1 MLGVLGL
8 SPDEEA
14 IYRLMLSRSAVA
26 AADLAALTALGPQA
40 VCRALESLVQ
50 RGLITASV
58 SPSPASPPATA
69 SPGADHA
76 AAGAMFCAAPPAVA
90 LGSLISERREELRAA
105 ELALAAFA
113 EEHRMATAG
122 RSIGDLIEVVVG
134 VDAVRQR
141 FLQVQ
146 YAASGQVRL
155 FVTSPFVA
163 MPPGENPAE
172 QANIDRGVR
181 VRVIIDRETMS
192 TPGMVA
198 EIVDS
203 LSYGAEIR
211 VAAELPMKLVLAD
224 ADLALV
230 PLAMQHGGEPGAVL
244 LQRSGLLAALDALF
258 ENIWRQA
265 FRLELSGSGFVE
277 AEQDGPTEL
286 DRKLLVLLLAGLTD
300 QAAASQLDLSLRTVQ
315 RRLRFLMDLAGA
327 GSRLQLGWHAAHHG
341 WC

>member
-8 SPDEEA
+8 SPDEETV
-14 IYRLMLSRSAVA
+14 YRLMLGRPAAA
-26 AADLAALTALGPQA
+26 AADLTGRIGLSEEA
-40 VCRALESLVQ
+40 VGQALETLAR
-50 RGLITASV
+50 RGLITG
-58 SPSPASPPATA
+58 TA
-69 SPGADHA
+69 RGFA
-76 AAGAMFCAAPPAVA
+76 AAPPAVA

-113 EEHRMATAG
+113 EEHRMASAG
-122 RSIGDLIEVVVG
+122 RTIGDLIEVVAG

-146 YAASGQVRL
+146 YAAGEQVRL

-172 QANIDRGVR
+172 HTNIERGVR
-181 VRVIIDRETMS
+181 VRVIIDRETLS
-192 TPGMVA
+192 TPGMVD

-203 LSYGAEIR
+203 LSRGAQIR

-230 PLAMQHGGEPGAVL
+230 PLAAQHGGEPGAVL

-258 ENIWRQA
+258 ENLWRQA
-265 FRLELSGSGFVE
+265 FPLELCTTGVLE
-277 AEQDGPTEL
+277 AAADGPTDL
-286 DRKLLVLLLAGLTD
+286 DRRLLALLVAGLTD

-315 RRLRFLMDLAGA
+315 RRLRHLMDLAGT
-327 GSRLQLGWHAAHHG
+327 GSRLQLGWHAARNG

>member
-14 IYRLMLSRSAVA
+14 VYRLVIGRPAVA
-26 AADLAALTALGPQA
+26 AADLVTRAALSEEAVGQALS
-40 VCRALESLVQ
+40 SLAR
-50 RGLITASV
+50 RGLVTGAAGMFS
-58 SPSPASPPATA
+58 ASPPAI
-69 SPGADHA
+69 G
-76 AAGAMFCAAPPAVA
+76 

-105 ELALAAFA
+105 ELALASFA
-113 EEHRMATAG
+113 EEHRMAMAG
-122 RSIGDLIEVVVG
+122 RAISDLIEVVAG

-146 YAASGQVRL
+146 YSATEQVRL
-155 FVTSPFVA
+155 FVTAPFVA

-172 QANIDRGVR
+172 YANTERGVR
-181 VRVIIDRETMS
+181 VRLVIDRGTMS
-192 TPGMVA
+192 GPGMLD

-203 LSYGAEIR
+203 LSHGVEIR

-230 PLAMQHGGEPGAVL
+230 PLAAQHGGEPGAVL
-244 LQRSGLLAALDALF
+244 LQRSGLLDALGALF

-265 FRLELSGSGFVE
+265 YPLELSGKCDGDGNGNGVVE
-277 AEQDGPTEL
+277 AAADAPTEL
-286 DRKLLVLLLAGLTD
+286 DRKLLTLLIAGLTD

-315 RRLRFLMDLAGA
+315 RRLRHLMDLAGA
-327 GSRLQLGWHAAHHG
+327 DSRLRLGWHAARHG

>member
-14 IYRLMLSRSAVA
+14 VYRLVIGRPAVA
-26 AADLAALTALGPQA
+26 AADLAVRAALSEEA
-40 VCRALESLVQ
+40 VGRALERLAH
-50 RGLITASV
+50 RGLLTSGSGV
-58 SPSPASPPATA
+58 
-69 SPGADHA
+69 
-76 AAGAMFCAAPPAVA
+76 FCASPPAVA

-113 EEHRMATAG
+113 EEHRMAMAG
-122 RSIGDLIEVVVG
+122 RSIGDLIEVVAG

-146 YAASGQVRL
+146 YAATEQVRL
-155 FVTSPFVA
+155 FVTAPFVA

-172 QANIDRGVR
+172 HANTERGVR
-181 VRVIIDRETMS
+181 VRVVIDRATMS
-192 TPGMVA
+192 EQGMLA

-203 LSYGAEIR
+203 LSHGAEIR

-230 PLAMQHGGEPGAVL
+230 PLAAQHGGEPGAVL

-265 FRLELSGSGFVE
+265 FPLELSGDSFAE
-277 AEQDGPTEL
+277 AEPDGPTEL
-286 DRKLLVLLLAGLTD
+286 DRKLLGLLLAGLTD
-300 QAAASQLDLSLRTVQ
+300 QAVASQLDLSLRTVQ
-315 RRLRFLMDLAGA
+315 RRLRHLMDLAGA
-327 GSRLQLGWHAAHHG
+327 DSRLRLGWHAARNG